1 MKVFLVMEF
10 DTQTDYSCPCGVYTS
25 RQGAEDEVRERES
38 QAIEQSDRLNIE
50 NQFEYDIYEIEL
62 RDSFKGLY

>member
-10 DTQTDYSCPCGVYTS
+10 TTDYSCPCGVYTN
-25 RQGAEDEVRERES
+25 RQGAEAEVRERES
-38 QAIEQSDRLNIE
+38 KPFVQSDRLNIG